1 MLCQDSK
8 TQTSPRAR
16 ARTRTEGILLRPEE
30 SEIVATASQTSSLPD
45 PALHLGLVRLQVK
58 RFKACY
64 RWIPADDFYSAGLV
78 GLCEAA
84 RRYDPARG
92 TTFATYAMHWIKG

>member
-1 MLCQDSK
+1 MW
-8 TQTSPRAR
+8 PN
-16 ARTRTEGILLRPEE
+16 
-30 SEIVATASQTSSLPD
+30 VATASQTSSLPD

-58 RFKACY
+58 RFKACD

>member
-1 MLCQDSK
+1 M
-8 TQTSPRAR
+8 
-16 ARTRTEGILLRPEE
+16 
-30 SEIVATASQTSSLPD
+30 ATASQASSLPD

-64 RWIPADDFYSAGLV
+64 RWIPADDFYT
-78 GLCEAA
+78 A

-92 TTFATYAMHWIKG
+92 TTFATLEFLDGAHGEPMLETFVIYALGKLVGEGRALRAALALRELLAEVDREA

>member
-1 MLCQDSK
+1 M
-8 TQTSPRAR
+8 
-16 ARTRTEGILLRPEE
+16 
-30 SEIVATASQTSSLPD
+30 ATASQTSSLPD

-64 RWIPADDFYSAGLV
+64 RWIPADDFYT
-78 GLCEAA
+78 A